1 MPATRSASSLTVVI
15 TQAAFFTSDRDGRL
29 IPHESAHS
37 PWGQD
42 MLHGRLVAAL
52 AAREAESIGAGFVPT
67 RLTIDLFRAAPMEP
81 VEIPS
86 ELVRDGRRVRVAHMR
101 LRCGSREV
109 ARASVMLL
117 RPAAQPPGR
126 VWQPN
131 PWSVPTPEQ
140 LGNLASDPTE
150 RSFIDIRPI
159 NQAGLAEATQK
170 RLWIRE
176 VQSLVSG
183 EELSPFVRAVA
194 AADLANPFGNFG
206 EHGLAFINSDLT
218 VYLGRLPVGEW
229 IGLEIVS
236 RTSTGG
242 VAVVSGNLHDLDGTV
257 GHCAVG
263 SVATGAM
270 VASAGTDP

>member
-1 MPATRSASSLTVVI
+1 
-15 TQAAFFTSDRDGRL
+15 
-29 IPHESAHS
+29 
-37 PWGQD
+37 

-81 VEIPS
+81 VEILS

-101 LRCGSREV
+101 LRCGSREA

-126 VWQPN
+126 VWQPD

-140 LGNLASDPTE
+140 LGNLAPDPTE

-159 NQAGLAEATQK
+159 NEAGLAEATQK

-176 VQSLVSG
+176 VQRLVPG

-206 EHGLAFINSDLT
+206 EQGLAFINSDLT

-242 VAVVSGNLHDLDGTV
+242 VSVVSGNLHDLDGAV

-263 SVATGAM
+263 SVATEAKVG
-270 VASAGTDP
+270 SAGADS